1 MPKYT
6 CERCLKVFSQKSHY
20 TKHQNKKIPC
30 QDIKGKIEEVVEN
43 IIINKKIEVN
53 NMDNNNNIVCNI
65 EEMDLTKLSKPEL
78 LAKCEELGI
87 TKCKSK
93 NKGELIDLINV
104 KTQPKKKVELIIEKD
119 EEDEEDKKDEII
131 NNNYYIGDNIVLL
144 NKLNN
149 ETIDLIY
156 FDPPYNTGRHFY
168 DFDDKFKNKD
178 EYIQFIKLRIRECYR
193 VLKNTG
199 TIVIHIEPKIS
210 HYFRLICDDIFGDN
224 NFRNEIVWQTGGN
237 AKNKYKLN
245 RFHDTIIV
253 YSKTNNQIFNPIYFN
268 YDEEYKK
275 KSNVKFCDIHK
286 KEYVTTAIYN
296 AQPDVN
302 PRMNLR
308 YVWNGFDKQWYV
320 TKDKMEK
327 LHNENRLEYNKDG
340 LPRIK
345 RFLDEMEGI
354 PLRDIWCDINN
365 VQSGEKI
372 NYATQKP
379 VKLLERIVQLYTNEN
394 DICLD
399 IFAGSGTLGR
409 ACINKS
415 RQYILF
421 DINNKGKELF
431 LESI

>member
-1 MPKYT
+1 VISLN
-6 CERCLKVFSQKSHY
+6 CF
-20 TKHQNKKIPC
+20 TK
-30 QDIKGKIEEVVEN
+30 D
-43 IIINKKIEVN
+43 IIIFVKIYSKYSKYNKYSNYSNYNKYINEFLLDKKKIEFEY
-53 NMDNNNNIVCNI
+53 MSDQNNIVFNI
-65 EEMDLTKLSKPEL
+65 EMDLNKLSKSEL
-78 LAKCEELGI
+78 LVKCEEFGI

-93 NKGELIDLINV
+93 NKGELIHLLNV
-104 KTQPKKKVELIIEKD
+104 KSQPKIKVDLIIE
-119 EEDEEDKKDEII
+119 EDVEDKKDEII
-131 NNNYYIGDNIVLL
+131 NNNYYIGDNIALL
-144 NKLNN
+144 NKLKD
-149 ETIDLIY
+149 ETINLIY

-199 TIVIHIEPKIS
+199 TMVIHIEPKIS
-210 HYFRLICDDIFGDN
+210 HYFRLICDEIFGDN

-253 YSKTNNQIFNPIYFN
+253 YSKTNNQIFNAIYFN

-275 KSNVKFCDIHK
+275 KSNVKFCVIHQ

-379 VKLLERIVQLYTNEN
+379 VKLVERIVQLYTNEH

-409 ACINKS
+409 ACINKN

>member
-1 MPKYT
+1 MSF
-6 CERCLKVFSQKSHY
+6 LL
-20 TKHQNKKIPC
+20 N
-30 QDIKGKIEEVVEN
+30 
-43 IIINKKIEVN
+43 NKKIELN

-104 KTQPKKKVELIIEKD
+104 KTQPKKKVELIIEK
-119 EEDEEDKKDEII
+119 DEEDKKDEII

-379 VKLLERIVQLYTNEN
+379 VKLVERIVQLYTNEN
-394 DICLD
+394 AICLD

>member
-1 MPKYT
+1 MTNISSNIT
-6 CERCLKVFSQKSHY
+6 C
-20 TKHQNKKIPC
+20 
-30 QDIKGKIEEVVEN
+30 
-43 IIINKKIEVN
+43 
-53 NMDNNNNIVCNI
+53 IV
-65 EEMDLTKLSKPEL
+65 EEMDLTKLTKTEL
-78 LAKCEELGI
+78 LEKCEELGI
-87 TKCKSK
+87 KKCNSK
-93 NKGELIDLINV
+93 NKKDELIALLENKPIE
-104 KTQPKKKVELIIEKD
+104 KKKFELTI
-119 EEDEEDKKDEII
+119 EEDVEDKKYEII

-144 NKLNN
+144 NKLKD

-168 DFDDKFKNKD
+168 DFNDKFKNKD

-210 HYFRLICDDIFGDN
+210 HYFRLMCDEIFGDN

-253 YSKTNNQIFNPIYFN
+253 YSKTNNQIFNPIYFE
-268 YDEEYKK
+268 YDKEYKK

-308 YVWNGFDKQWYV
+308 YVWNGFNKQWYV
-320 TKDKMEK
+320 TKDKMEI

-379 VKLLERIVQLYTNEN
+379 VKLVERIVQLYTNEN

-409 ACINKS
+409 ACINKN

-421 DINNKGKELF
+421 DINDKGKELF
-431 LESI
+431 LKSI

>member
-1 MPKYT
+1 M
-6 CERCLKVFSQKSHY
+6 
-20 TKHQNKKIPC
+20 N
-30 QDIKGKIEEVVEN
+30 
-43 IIINKKIEVN
+43 
-53 NMDNNNNIVCNI
+53 
-65 EEMDLTKLSKPEL
+65 LSKPEL
-78 LAKCEELGI
+78 LLKCAELGI

-93 NKGELIDLINV
+93 NKNELINLINS
-104 KTQPKKKVELIIEKD
+104 KNTTTNQFPENIITENAN
-119 EEDEEDKKDEII
+119 ILH
-131 NNNYYIGDNIVLL
+131 NNYYIGDNIELL
-144 NKLNN
+144 RKLEN

-156 FDPPYNTGRHFY
+156 FDPPYNTGRNFY
-168 DFDDKFKNKD
+168 DFDDKFATKA
-178 EYIQFIKLRIRECYR
+178 EYIEFIKIRIQECHR

-199 TIVIHIEPKIS
+199 TIVIHIEPKIT
-210 HYFRLICDDIFGDN
+210 HYFRFLCDEIFGDN

-237 AKNKYKLN
+237 AKNKHKLN

-253 YSKTNNQIFNPIYFN
+253 YSKSNHQKFNPIYFK
-268 YDEEYKK
+268 YDTEYKK

-302 PRMNLR
+302 PRPNLR
-308 YVWNGFDKQWYV
+308 YIWNNHNKQWYV
-320 TKDKMEK
+320 TKDKMQI

-365 VQSGEKI
+365 VQSGEKK

-379 VKLLERIVQLYTNEN
+379 VKLVERILKLYSDEN
-394 DICLD
+394 NVCLD

-409 ACINKS
+409 ACINTN
-415 RQYILF
+415 RNYILF
-421 DINNKGKELF
+421 DINYKGKEIF
-431 LESI
+431 LENN

>member
-1 MPKYT
+1 MSF
-6 CERCLKVFSQKSHY
+6 LLH
-20 TKHQNKKIPC
+20 N
-30 QDIKGKIEEVVEN
+30 KIELN
-43 IIINKKIEVN
+43 
-53 NMDNNNNIVCNI
+53 NNNNILCNI
-65 EEMDLTKLSKPEL
+65 EEMDLTKLTKPEL
-78 LAKCEELGI
+78 LKKCEELGM

-93 NKGELIDLINV
+93 NKKELIELINI
-104 KTQPKKKVELIIEKD
+104 KMQTTKKVKLIIED
-119 EEDEEDKKDEII
+119 NETDDKLI
-131 NNNYYIGDNIVLL
+131 NNNYYIGDNIELL
-144 NKLNN
+144 NKLTD

-168 DFDDKFKNKD
+168 DFDDKFKSKE
-178 EYIQFIKLRIRECYR
+178 EYIQFIKLRIQECYR
-193 VLKNTG
+193 VLKKTG

-210 HYFRLICDDIFGDN
+210 HYFRFMCDEIFGDN

-253 YSKTNNQIFNPIYFN
+253 YSKTNNQTFNPIYFN

-275 KSNVKFCDIHK
+275 KSNVKFCELHQ

-327 LHNENRLEYNKDG
+327 LHTENRLEYNKDG

-345 RFLDEMEGI
+345 RFLTEMEGI

-379 VKLLERIVQLYTNEN
+379 VKLVERIVQLYTNEN

-409 ACINKS
+409 ACINKN

-421 DINNKGKELF
+421 DINDKGKELF
-431 LESI
+431 LENIC